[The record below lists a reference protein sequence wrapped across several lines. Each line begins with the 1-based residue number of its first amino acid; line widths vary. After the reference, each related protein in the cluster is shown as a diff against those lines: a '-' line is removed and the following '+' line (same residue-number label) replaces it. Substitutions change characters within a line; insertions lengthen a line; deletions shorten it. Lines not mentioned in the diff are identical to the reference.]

1 MSYLSASE
9 IARIEALITT
19 KVDQLAL
26 ANATYNKLLANDIE
40 EYRFDSNEGS
50 QRAKRLDITKMK
62 AQIDSLEAEIER
74 LNRRLKAGGIVNIV
88 MRRQ

>member
-1 MSYLSASE
+1 MSYLSAAE
-9 IARIEALITT
+9 IARIEALIAT
-19 KVDQLAL
+19 KVAQLAL
-26 ANATYNKLLANDIE
+26 ANETYNKLLANDIE

>member
-19 KVDQLAL
+19 KEAQLAL
-26 ANATYNKLLANDIE
+26 ANETYNKLLANDIE